1 MEILSLNLELFKP
14 EVNKDLVAMA
24 IIKTTTIREY
34 KTRFVLR
41 LNKTIELMRMESTRS
56 IQGPDIRAL
65 QHES

>member
-1 MEILSLNLELFKP
+1 M
-14 EVNKDLVAMA
+14 AMA
-24 IIKTTTIREY
+24 IIKTTTVREY